1 MKNLL
6 LITLLSLS
14 ALMANAQ
21 NKDERKLNDFD
32 RLSVG
37 QSIDVIIEYGN
48 ENKAVVET
56 SGVDVEDVI
65 TEVNGGKLTI
75 EMERGSYRMIDV
87 KVYLTYK
94 KLNNIKVSSSASLKG
109 ESILKSSDLRIKVSS
124 SARVN
129 LEVETGDL
137 QVAVSSSGRL
147 KLYGS
152 VNRQTID
159 VSSSGRYSAY
169 DLKSKI
175 VEADISSSGRAE
187 VYVTEA
193 LMANASSSGRVSYKG
208 DPNKVIADNSSSGKV
223 RKAE

>member
-6 LITLLSLS
+6 IITLLSLS
-14 ALMANAQ
+14 ALMTNAQ

-48 ENKAVVET
+48 ENKAIIET

-124 SARVN
+124 SARAN
-129 LEVETGDL
+129 LEIDAEEL

-147 KLYGS
+147 TLYGK
-152 VNRQTID
+152 VNKQTLD
-159 VSSSGRYSAY
+159 VSSSGRYSAI
-169 DLKSKI
+169 DLKSEI

-193 LMANASSSGRVSYKG
+193 LVAQASSSGRLTYKG

>member
-6 LITLLSLS
+6 LITILSLS

-147 KLYGS
+147 TLYGS